1 MSTKYSNHV
10 KHILICSREE
20 AHRLNHSILQ
30 PEHFMLGILR
40 DGQGKVI
47 KALKLLR
54 VNFDALHHDLEMQV
68 KLQTDMQPPEGDTIT
83 DHNDSALK
91 GAIVDFWCDR
101 VLKLSQLEAR
111 MLKCEEVQSEHLVLA
126 MLRNIDCSVCYL
138 MQHTY
143 NIDYKKFYNA
153 LIGIETDPEK
163 VALMQ
168 KNIDAKPKN
177 EDWDDDYDY
186 IDEEDEEG
194 DYDEDED
201 RDYDED
207 EEGNDYREDEEDDFD
222 GNDEEN
228 ATNHEESSDN
238 AGASNTDASDDSKPK
253 DGIFASDDDPYDIK
267 KDFPDGHPMRTE
279 IVSHDE
285 MFAGLMP
292 TLHRFG
298 YEITSAARHGKLD
311 PVVGRDTEIERVAQ
325 ILTRRKKNNP
335 ILLGEPGVGK
345 TAIVEGLA
353 QRIADGRA
361 PYLLKDKTI
370 ISLDMAGLVAGTK
383 YRGQF
388 EERIKAVIREVR
400 ENPNVILYIDEIHNM
415 VGAGNAEGSMDAAEM
430 LKPAL
435 SRGELQC
442 IGSTTLDEY
451 RKTIEKDGALERRFQ
466 RVLVEPASSADTLA
480 ILHNL
485 RDRYEEHHNVR
496 YTDAALQ
503 ACVDLS
509 GRYIPDRS
517 WPDKAIDVMDEAGS
531 RMHLFT
537 MRVPAE
543 LVVEERR
550 LFSEAMDYKIKKD
563 NAIVDQKFE
572 LAADM
577 RDKQRQAENQLK
589 ELREKMGLEEARQSR
604 REIGA
609 EQVAEVVAQITG
621 IPVQKV
627 ASSESQKLLGLADT
641 LRARV
646 IGQDEAIGRVVKAI
660 QRNRVGLKD
669 PRRPIG
675 TFLFLGPTG
684 VGKTY
689 LAKQIASEM
698 FGSEDCLI
706 RIDMSEY
713 MEKYSTS
720 RLIGAAPGYVG
731 YEEGGQLTERVR
743 RHPYSVVLFDEIE
756 KADHEVFNLLLQ
768 IFDEGHL
775 TEASGRKVS
784 FKNCILIMTSNVG
797 SRRLGDFGTGIGF
810 QDLTPTQYEA
820 AMGSVIQKEL
830 KKTFPPEFINRIDDI
845 ITFRSLLRDDI
856 RRIVDTELSSVL
868 PRMAAQGYE
877 VEVTEAMRDFL
888 ADRGFDPKYGARPLK
903 RAIRQYVED
912 ALVDRI
918 LADRT
923 QSPSAD
929 AAPAPDSDS
938 DSAKAA
944 AAPAEATPAPLHH
957 IVIDKPEA
965 GS

>member
-1 MSTKYSNHV
+1 MSTKYTNHV

-20 AHRLNHSILQ
+20 ACNLNHKILQ
-30 PEHFMLGILR
+30 PEHFMLGVLL
-40 DGQGKVI
+40 DGRGKAI
-47 KALKLLR
+47 EALKYLHVNLNALR
-54 VNFDALHHDLEMQV
+54 YSLKAQADQ
-68 KLQTDMQPPEGDTIT
+68 QTDIQSPEGDTVT
-83 DHNDSALK
+83 DPDNSALE
-91 GAIVDFWCDR
+91 GATVDFWCDR

-111 MLKCEEVQSEHLVLA
+111 MLGYDEVHSEHLVLA
-126 MLRNIDCSVCYL
+126 MLRNIDCSVCHL
-138 MQHTY
+138 MQHSF
-143 NIDYKKFYNA
+143 NINYKVFYKA
-153 LIGIETDPEK
+153 LIAVEPDPEK
-163 VALMQ
+163 AALMRKNADQ
-168 KNIDAKPKN
+168 KPHDD
-177 EDWDDDYDY
+177 DWDDDYDY
-186 IDEEDEEG
+186 VDDEEDEERDDNVDDYSEEYG
-194 DYDEDED
+194 EDYD
-201 RDYDED
+201 
-207 EEGNDYREDEEDDFD
+207 GN
-222 GNDEEN
+222 GEEN
-228 ATNHEESSDN
+228 AAYHEESSDSDNAGSDRNSSDN
-238 AGASNTDASDDSKPK
+238 AGAHDTPK
-253 DGIFASDDDPYDIK
+253 DGPAASDDDDPYDIK
-267 KDFPDGHPMRTE
+267 KDFPDGHPIRTE
-279 IVSHDE
+279 TMPHEEVVASV
-285 MFAGLMP
+285 MP

-298 YEITSAARHGKLD
+298 YDITGAARHGKLD

-361 PYLLKDKTI
+361 PYLLKDRTI
-370 ISLDMAGLVAGTK
+370 ISLDLAGLVAGTK

-400 ENPNVILYIDEIHNM
+400 ENPEVILYIDEIHNM
-415 VGAGNAEGSMDAAEM
+415 VGAGNAQGSMDAAEM

-466 RVLVEPASSADTLA
+466 RVLVEPASAADTLA

-485 RDRYEEHHNVR
+485 RDRYEEHHHVT
-496 YTDAALQ
+496 YTNAALQ

-509 GRYIPDRS
+509 GRYVTDRS

-543 LVVEERR
+543 LIVEERLLLR
-550 LFSEAMDYKIKKD
+550 NVMEYKIKKD

-577 RDKQRQAENQLK
+577 RGEQREAESQLK
-589 ELREKMGLEEARQSR
+589 ELRAKMGIEETQQPRC
-604 REIGA
+604 EIGA

-627 ASSESQKLLGLADT
+627 ASSESQKLLSLGDT

-820 AMGSVIQKEL
+820 ATGAVIQKEL

-877 VEVTEAMRDFL
+877 VEVTEAMRDYL

-912 ALVDRI
+912 TLVDRI

-923 QSPSAD
+923 QSPTTD
-929 AAPAPDSDS
+929 AAPA
-938 DSAKAA
+938 
-944 AAPAEATPAPLHH
+944 EGTPAPLHH
-957 IVIDKPEA
+957 IVIDKPEPPT
-965 GS
+965 SV